1 MDIWDLLTKVLN
13 LISMELR
20 ARETCVAPNKLSTST
35 DGKNKIA
42 DDLFTG
48 LSLHVAENSKS
59 ANGSSAVKCVFC
71 KGYRWPNNCRV
82 ITDLDKLEKSSW
94 ENKCFF
100 CLNINHVRSNCPKS
114 KKFFNRKGMHSTAVI
129 CNSKRD
135 KRDKTATNDS
145 SMNFHPVYPK
155 SFSIFYLPTTEN
167 YLENLDKQEVRVTA
181 LSDQGLS
188 EPTWLREWKQSCSW
202 RLYAQKEFLFLHL

>member
-59 ANGSSAVKCVFC
+59 ADGSSAVKCVFC
-71 KGYRWPNNCRV
+71 KGYHWPNNCRV
-82 ITDLDKLEKSSW
+82 IMDLDKLEKSSW

-100 CLNINHVRSNCPKS
+100 CLNINHVRRNCPKS
-114 KKFFNRKGMHSTAVI
+114 KKFFNRKGMHSRAVI

-155 SFSIFYLPTTEN
+155 SFSIFYLPTTEIFFV
-167 YLENLDKQEVRVTA
+167 NLDKQEVRVTA

-188 EPTWLREWKQSCSW
+188 EPTWLREWKWSCSW
-202 RLYAQKEFLFLHL
+202 RRYAQKEFLFLH

>member
-59 ANGSSAVKCVFC
+59 ADGSSAVKCVFC

-82 ITDLDKLEKSSW
+82 ITDLGKLEKSSW

-167 YLENLDKQEVRVTA
+167 FLENLDKQEVRVTA

-188 EPTWLREWKQSCSW
+188 EP
-202 RLYAQKEFLFLHL
+202 A